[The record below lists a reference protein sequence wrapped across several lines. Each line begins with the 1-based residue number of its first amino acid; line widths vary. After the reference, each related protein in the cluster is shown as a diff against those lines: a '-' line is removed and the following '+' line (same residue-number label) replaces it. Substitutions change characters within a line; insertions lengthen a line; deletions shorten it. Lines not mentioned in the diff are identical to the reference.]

1 MLHMTKTIPPPAKT
15 PRISVPVSQE
25 AREAFERLAKA
36 GNMST
41 GAAIAS
47 WLDDTVEGV
56 EYLASTLERARKAP
70 KAVMREMHS
79 YAQGLADE
87 TGDMLKKI
95 SEKGKSDRAAS
106 KAQPLQPGA
115 SSIPPSCN
123 TGGKLATKRTGKP
136 L

>member
-1 MLHMTKTIPPPAKT
+1 MTKTLSPPTKT
-15 PRISVPVSQE
+15 PRISVPVSPE

-56 EYLASTLERARKAP
+56 QYLASTLERARKAP

-79 YAQGLADE
+79 YALGLVDE
-87 TGDMLKKI
+87 TSDMLNKMK
-95 SEKGKSDRAAS
+95 EMGKRDRAAS
-106 KAQPLQPGA
+106 KAEPLQPGA
-115 SSIPPSCN
+115 LRSPPPCN
-123 TGGKLATKRTGKP
+123 TGGKLATKRPGKP
-136 L
+136 